1 MAAVPFELIDETSL
15 IGPAERV
22 AERMQA
28 FAAAGVTTLSVACF
42 GRSLEERVAQ
52 VRACADALDRAGVG
66 A

>member
-1 MAAVPFELIDETSL
+1 
-15 IGPAERV
+15 
-22 AERMQA
+22 MQE

-42 GRSLEERVAQ
+42 GASLAERVAQ